1 MFGPL
6 PSLPPK
12 TRVSEEDVMN
22 WRIKERRK
30 TKMGK
35 DARRKVK
42 RRERKK
48 EGKKKIYQW
57 GINKGT

>member
-1 MFGPL
+1 
-6 PSLPPK
+6 
-12 TRVSEEDVMN
+12 
-22 WRIKERRK
+22 
-30 TKMGK
+30 MGK